1 MTASGDPRK
10 NGLSVYRLSLALL
23 TLQWLTK
30 WNSSNNLLHQFSAAA
45 LVLEIR
51 AQTAHRKLLF
61 SKFR

>member
-10 NGLSVYRLSLALL
+10 NGLSVHRLSLAML

-30 WNSSNNLLHQFSAAA
+30 WNSSNNLLNQFSAAT

-51 AQTAHRKLLF
+51 AQTAHRK
-61 SKFR
+61 